1 MEGKMKIKLLVGG
14 LVFLIVINLV
24 TIGTFLYLQ
33 FNKDEQRFK
42 YRAQDSLMIPP
53 FLHPDNR
60 GERLNKEQ
68 REKLFGIF
76 EKFRKETK
84 ELNEKIKVIQFE
96 IQELLMGEEFNED
109 KLNQKMQKVAELR
122 LNISRAA
129 VKNIIEAKSF
139 LTPEQIE
146 HFVRAIMHFRPPR
159 GDGMP
164 PDFKG
169 RHRDPLKRRDKM
181 NRFQKE
187 GKN

>member
-68 REKLFGIF
+68 RPTLFGIF